1 MPNVNWGWLIAGIL
15 LGFFLRHMLKGRT
28 AVTS

>member
-1 MPNVNWGWLIAGIL
+1 MRNVSWGWLVVGIL
-15 LGFFLRHMLKGRT
+15 LGFFLRHLLKGRT